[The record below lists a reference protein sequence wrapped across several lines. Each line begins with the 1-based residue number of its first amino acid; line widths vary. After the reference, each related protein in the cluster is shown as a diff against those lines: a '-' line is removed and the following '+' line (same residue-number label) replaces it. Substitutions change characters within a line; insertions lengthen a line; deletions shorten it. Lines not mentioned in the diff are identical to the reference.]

1 MYTAALLALAPI
13 AAQAAAQSARWP
25 VFNLRANV
33 TEAYVG
39 AAGKDIDNREYWH
52 NAPIGQSAP
61 GEITGPLFDNSECSP
76 ARAGMNAHGKYLHLQ
91 SGNVRTPL
99 IPGRSVLR
107 ALPLLLESHFNW
119 QVRAL
124 GDDGRQQK
132 QDEDCA
138 KEPG

>member
-33 TEAYVG
+33 TEQYTGYTQNSRA
-39 AAGKDIDNREYWH
+39 EWH
-52 NAPIGQSAP
+52 NAPIGQSAE
-61 GEITGPLFDNSECSP
+61 GAIGGPRVLAF
-76 ARAGMNAHGKYLHLQ
+76 ARRHERPWQVPPPPIWKCQNP
-91 SGNVRTPL
+91 PL
-99 IPGRSVLR
+99 ISGRPLLP

-124 GDDGRQQK
+124 GDDGRQQA